1 MPAMLPVP
9 AVTVPRLAGVLASS
23 LASLQGVQNGFEL
36 PAASGAVIVLVDG
49 LGASNLQARA
59 GHARFLSSRMTRRDV
74 IRTVLPSTT
83 AAALASFT
91 TGRMPGEHGLVGYR
105 VLDAAH
111 DRLVNQ
117 LNGWDAGMVPE
128 TWQRSETLFESAA
141 ADGVP
146 TFAIGAARYADSGYT
161 RAVLRGAEFRAA
173 ASVPDRFALAQSVL
187 EQHSGALVYLYVP
200 ELDQAAHAHGW
211 ESDRWLGLLEQL
223 DAEVAAFERRMPR
236 GTGLLVTADH
246 GVVDVP
252 AHRHVFVDARPDLL
266 AGIRHVGG
274 EPRFLSLYAEP
285 ELDEAARARLVEGW
299 RAAEGHRAWVLGRE
313 EAIESG
319 LYGPTVDA
327 EVLSRIGDVLIAA
340 RSGIAYYDRREP
352 NRQAELMVGQHGSLT
367 DEETRV
373 PLIRAGAYARA

>member
-1 MPAMLPVP
+1 MLPVP

-49 LGASNLQARA
+49 LGAGNLQARA
-59 GHARFLSSRMTRRDV
+59 GHARFLSTRMSRRDV

-91 TGRMPGEHGLVGYR
+91 TGRMPGEHGLVGYK
-105 VLDAAH
+105 VLDASH

-117 LNGWDAGMVPE
+117 LNGWDAGMMPE
-128 TWQRSETLFESAA
+128 TWQRSETLFESAT

-161 RAVLRGAEFRAA
+161 LAVLRGAEFRAA
-173 ASVPDRFALAQSVL
+173 ASVPDRFAMAQSVL
-187 EQHSGALVYLYVP
+187 EQHPGALVYLYVP

-236 GTGLLVTADH
+236 RTGLLVTADH

-266 AGIRHVGG
+266 DGIRHVGG

-285 ELDEAARARLVEGW
+285 GLDEAARAQLVEDW
-299 RAAEGHRAWVLGRE
+299 RSAEGHRAWVLGRD

-319 LYGPTVDA
+319 LYGPTVAD
-327 EVLSRIGDVLIAA
+327 EVRSRIGDVLIAA

-373 PLIRAGAYARA
+373 PLIRAGAYARR

>member
-1 MPAMLPVP
+1 MLPVP

-59 GHARFLSSRMTRRDV
+59 GHARFLSTRMSRRDV

-91 TGRMPGEHGLVGYR
+91 TGRMPGEHGLVGYK
-105 VLDAAH
+105 VHDTAH

-173 ASVPDRFALAQSVL
+173 ASVPDRFAMAQSVL
-187 EQHSGALVYLYVP
+187 EQHRGALVYLYVP

-211 ESDRWLGLLEQL
+211 ESARWLGLLEQL

-266 AGIRHVGG
+266 DGIRHVGG

-285 ELDEAARARLVEGW
+285 GLDEAARAQLVEDW
-299 RAAEGHRAWVLGRE
+299 RSAEGHRAWVLGRD

-319 LYGPTVDA
+319 LYGPTVAD
-327 EVLSRIGDVLIAA
+327 EVRSRIGDVLIAA

-373 PLIRAGAYARA
+373 PLIRAGAYARR

>member
-1 MPAMLPVP
+1 MLPVP
-9 AVTVPRLAGVLASS
+9 ADSAPRLAGVLGSS
-23 LASLQGVQNGFEL
+23 LSSLRGEQNGFGL

-49 LGASNLQARA
+49 LGAANLQTRA
-59 GHARFLSSRMTRRDV
+59 GHARFLSSRMSRRDV

-105 VLDAAH
+105 VLDAAN

-128 TWQRSETLFESAA
+128 TWQRSETLFETAA
-141 ADGVP
+141 RDGVP
-146 TFAIGAARYADSGYT
+146 SFAIGASRYADSGYT
-161 RAVLRGAEFRAA
+161 RAVLRGAEFRTAA
-173 ASVPDRFALAQSVL
+173 TLAQRFEEAHDIL
-187 EQHSGALVYLYVP
+187 GREAGALVYLYVP

-211 ESDRWLGLLEQL
+211 ESDRWLGILEQL

-252 AHRHVFVDARPDLL
+252 AHRHVFVDDRPDLL
-266 AGIRHVGG
+266 DGIRHVGG

-285 ELDEAARARLVEGW
+285 GLDDAARERLVAGW
-299 RAAEGHRAWVLGRE
+299 RAAEEHRAWVLGRD
-313 EAIESG
+313 EAIDAG
-319 LYGPTVDA
+319 LYGPIVAD
-327 EVLSRIGDVLIAA
+327 EVRDRIGDVLIAA
-340 RSGIAYYDRREP
+340 RAGVAYYDRREP
-352 NRQAELMVGQHGSLT
+352 NRQAELMIGQHGSLS
-367 DEETRV
+367 DEEVRV
-373 PLIRAGAYARA
+373 PLIRGGAYARA

>member
-1 MPAMLPVP
+1 MLPVP

-23 LASLQGVQNGFEL
+23 LASLQGGRNGFEL

-49 LGASNLQARA
+49 LGAGNLQARA
-59 GHARFLSSRMTRRDV
+59 GHARFLSTRMSRRDV

-91 TGRMPGEHGLVGYR
+91 TGRMPGEHGLVGYK
-105 VLDAAH
+105 VLDASH

-117 LNGWDAGMVPE
+117 LNGWDAGMMPE
-128 TWQRSETLFESAA
+128 TWQRSETLFESAT

-173 ASVPDRFALAQSVL
+173 ASVPDRFAMAQSVL
-187 EQHSGALVYLYVP
+187 EQHRGALVYLYVP

-211 ESDRWLGLLEQL
+211 ESARWLGLLEQL

-266 AGIRHVGG
+266 DGIRHVGG

-285 ELDEAARARLVEGW
+285 GLDEAARAQLVEDW
-299 RAAEGHRAWVLGRE
+299 RSAEGHRAWVLGRD

-319 LYGPTVDA
+319 LYGPTVAD
-327 EVLSRIGDVLIAA
+327 EVRSRIGDVLIAA

-373 PLIRAGAYARA
+373 PLIRAGAYARK

>member
-1 MPAMLPVP
+1 MLPVP

-49 LGASNLQARA
+49 LGAGNLQARA
-59 GHARFLSSRMTRRDV
+59 GHARFLSTRMSRRDV

-91 TGRMPGEHGLVGYR
+91 TGRMPGEHGLVGYK
-105 VLDAAH
+105 VHDTAH

-173 ASVPDRFALAQSVL
+173 ASVPDRFAMAQSVL
-187 EQHSGALVYLYVP
+187 EQHRGALVYLYVP

-211 ESDRWLGLLEQL
+211 ESARWLGLLEQL

-266 AGIRHVGG
+266 DGIRHVGG

-285 ELDEAARARLVEGW
+285 GLDEAARAQLVEDW
-299 RAAEGHRAWVLGRE
+299 RSAEGHRAWVLGRD

-319 LYGPTVDA
+319 LYGPTVAD
-327 EVLSRIGDVLIAA
+327 EVRSRIGDVLIAA

-373 PLIRAGAYARA
+373 PLIRAGAYARK

>member
-1 MPAMLPVP
+1 MLPVP

-49 LGASNLQARA
+49 LGAGNLQARA
-59 GHARFLSSRMTRRDV
+59 GHARFLSTRMSRRDV

-91 TGRMPGEHGLVGYR
+91 TGRMPGEHGLVGYK
-105 VLDAAH
+105 VLDASH

-117 LNGWDAGMVPE
+117 LNGWDAGMMPE
-128 TWQRSETLFESAA
+128 TWQRSETLFESAT

-161 RAVLRGAEFRAA
+161 LAVLRGAEFRAA
-173 ASVPDRFALAQSVL
+173 ASVPDRFAMAQSVL
-187 EQHSGALVYLYVP
+187 EQHPGALVYLYVP

-211 ESDRWLGLLEQL
+211 ESARWLGLLEQL

-236 GTGLLVTADH
+236 RTGLLVTADH

-266 AGIRHVGG
+266 DGIRHVGG

-285 ELDEAARARLVEGW
+285 GLDEAARAQLVEDW
-299 RAAEGHRAWVLGRE
+299 RSAEGHRAWVLGRD

-319 LYGPTVDA
+319 LYGPTVAD
-327 EVLSRIGDVLIAA
+327 EVRSRIGDVLIAA

-373 PLIRAGAYARA
+373 PLIRAGAYARR

>member
-1 MPAMLPVP
+1 MLPVP
-9 AVTVPRLAGVLASS
+9 DVTAPRLAGVLASS
-23 LASLQGVQNGFEL
+23 LASVQGRQNEFGL
-36 PAASGAVIVLVDG
+36 PAASGAVAVLVDG
-49 LGASNLQARA
+49 LGAANLQARA
-59 GHARFLSSRMTRRDV
+59 GHARFLSTRMSRRDV

-105 VLDAAH
+105 VLDAAN

-128 TWQRSETLFESAA
+128 TWQRSETLFETAA
-141 ADGVP
+141 ATGVP
-146 TFAIGAARYADSGYT
+146 SFAIGAARYADSGYT

-173 ASVPDRFALAQSVL
+173 AKLADRFEEARSIL
-187 EQHSGALVYLYVP
+187 EREAGALVYLYAP

-211 ESDRWLGLLEQL
+211 ESDRWLGILEQL

-252 AHRHVFVDARPDLL
+252 AHRHVFVDDRPELL
-266 AGIRHVGG
+266 EGVRHVGG

-285 ELDEAARARLVEGW
+285 RLDEAARARLVEGW
-299 RAAEGHRAWVLGRE
+299 RAAEGHRAWVLGRD
-313 EAIESG
+313 EAIDAG
-319 LYGPTVDA
+319 LYGPTVAD
-327 EVLSRIGDVLIAA
+327 EVRSRIGDVLIAA
-340 RSGIAYYDRREP
+340 RAGIAYYDRREA
-352 NRQAELMVGQHGSLT
+352 NRQAEAMIGQHGSLS

>member
-1 MPAMLPVP
+1 MLPVP

-59 GHARFLSSRMTRRDV
+59 GHARFLSTRMSRRDV

-91 TGRMPGEHGLVGYR
+91 TGRMPGEHGLVGYK
-105 VLDAAH
+105 VLDASH

-173 ASVPDRFALAQSVL
+173 ASVPDRFAMAQSVL
-187 EQHSGALVYLYVP
+187 EQHPGALVYLYVP

-236 GTGLLVTADH
+236 RTGLLVTADH

-266 AGIRHVGG
+266 DGIRHVGG

-285 ELDEAARARLVEGW
+285 GLDEAARAQLVEDW
-299 RAAEGHRAWVLGRE
+299 RSAEGHRAWVLGRD

-319 LYGPTVDA
+319 LYGPTVAD
-327 EVLSRIGDVLIAA
+327 EVRSRIGDVLIAA

-373 PLIRAGAYARA
+373 PLIRAGAYARR